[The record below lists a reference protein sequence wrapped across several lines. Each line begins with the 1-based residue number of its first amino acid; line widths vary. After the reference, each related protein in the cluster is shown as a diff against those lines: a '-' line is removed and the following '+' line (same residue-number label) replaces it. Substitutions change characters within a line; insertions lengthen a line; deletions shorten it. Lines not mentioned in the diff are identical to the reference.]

1 MRPLRK
7 VGIVAGCAAAILT
20 AAVVGGSMLGVVGV
34 QAHDHAGAHG
44 TNNSLE
50 LVVVGI
56 SHAA

>member
-34 QAHDHAGAHG
+34 QARDRVGAHG

-50 LVVVGI
+50 LVASSL

>member
-20 AAVVGGSMLGVVGV
+20 AAVVGGSMLGVVGA
-34 QAHDHAGAHG
+34 QAHDRVGARG

-50 LVVVGI
+50 LVATSF